1 MLQRIILLGL
11 STSAL
16 LTAASVGINMNKDIL
31 EVEAVFNLKKLNNEE
46 TRGTTYQLDFNYMD
60 NEDEPKSF
68 FGVGMGVTNIV
79 NGMEDVSLTFGT
91 KYIRGDVDEDEDF
104 SALPLMVKARYDLS
118 SLVSVIPSVSVE
130 LKALYAPEVL
140 SFGESKEYSE
150 FRISAD
156 AELINNVVIYGGY
169 RNIRTDFE
177 GITDKSFD
185 NSLYAGLKFIY

>member
-31 EVEAVFNLKKLNNEE
+31 EVETVFNLKKLNNEE